1 MATLYVSYLGGVQ
14 YGVAKEPIS
23 AVTVTTST
31 TTAKTAAAA
40 PDNAGIAVVVSD
52 TAHYVNTG
60 PQASVTAAASNSIY
74 VPANVE
80 RHFAINPG
88 DGVAAITLA

>member
-1 MATLYVSYLGGVQ
+1 MANMYVSYLGGVA
-14 YGVAKEPIS
+14 YGVAKEPIGS
-23 AVTVTTST
+23 EIVVTSG

-40 PDNAGIAVVVSD
+40 PGAIIAVIFSD

-60 PQASVTAAASNSIY
+60 AFSTVTASAATGIY

-80 RHFAINPG
+80 RHIALNFG
-88 DGVAAITLA
+88 DGVAAITA

>member
-1 MATLYVSYLGGVQ
+1 MATLYVSYIGGVQ
-14 YGVAKEPIS
+14 YSVAKEPIS
-23 AVTVTTST
+23 CVTVTTSG

-40 PDNAGIAVVVSD
+40 PDNAAIAVVVSD
-52 TAHYVNTG
+52 AAHYVNTG
-60 PQASVTAAASNSIY
+60 PQASVTAAASNGMY

-88 DGVAAITLA
+88 DGIAAITV